1 LYKHG
6 VYQCYVSR
14 SVDWVLEQSKD
25 LELTA
30 IKHCVATNAEDGEWL
45 KQTNGHRWLR
55 EKKCLYIFEGIVH
68 HGASQKVVPSHMV
81 SDLLRLFHDSKFA
94 GHRAFGSTLY
104 ALSCRYFWP
113 RMFSIVKEWCQ
124 KFNYTN
130 LQNKAP
136 LRSIGTMR
144 PGQFV
149 QLDFM
154 GPFTTSKAGNRYIC
168 LAVDAH
174 IKFLWYAATKT
185 IDEISTALFLFNEV
199 ICKVGPV
206 EQIMSDRG
214 ANFESNV
221 FVHLCKLI
229 GSKKVRSSAFHPSGN
244 GGIEIVNKTIKP
256 NLAKYVAKS
265 HDDWDI
271 CLGLAVNS
279 YNNTIQSSIGMAP
292 SEALFNRPPVLMA
305 DVICNNRLSRDT
317 NIDNVS
323 GYTLNLWRSAQ
334 RVRKEVSFNKG
345 VTQGKQKEMYDRFI
359 KNSRVFN
366 VGDLV
371 KIKSFKKTPGVCSA
385 FVEKFS
391 GPLKIVKK
399 FSELTF
405 QLVGANGKF
414 ETVHYNRL
422 APFYSR
428 SEVDD
433 ESVNVSNMAEPISND
448 ANVFHSNLDNLTFV
462 VLNYKAKL
470 RRRAARALLE
480 EMGSANELPAL
491 ENLVVNDV
499 SNDSSLNGEVV
510 VVPSE
515 QEELSETFG
524 SASSFNDGLENEA
537 VAGADEARS
546 YDQWII

>member
-1 LYKHG
+1 M
-6 VYQCYVSR
+6 C
-14 SVDWVLEQSKD
+14 
-25 LELTA
+25 
-30 IKHCVATNAEDGEWL
+30 
-45 KQTNGHRWLR
+45 
-55 EKKCLYIFEGIVH
+55 
-68 HGASQKVVPSHMV
+68 
-81 SDLLRLFHDSKFA
+81 
-94 GHRAFGSTLY
+94 AFIL
-104 ALSCRYFWP
+104 
-113 RMFSIVKEWCQ
+113 
-124 KFNYTN
+124 
-130 LQNKAP
+130 
-136 LRSIGTMR
+136 
-144 PGQFV
+144 
-149 QLDFM
+149 
-154 GPFTTSKAGNRYIC
+154 
-168 LAVDAH
+168 
-174 IKFLWYAATKT
+174 
-185 IDEISTALFLFNEV
+185 LFLFNEV

-256 NLAKYVAKS
+256 NLAKYVSKS

-323 GYTLNLWRSAQ
+323 DYTLNLWRSAQ
-334 RVRKEVSFNKG
+334 RVREEVSFNKG
-345 VTQGKQKEMYDRFI
+345 VAQGKQKEMYDRFI
-359 KNSRVFN
+359 KNSRTFN

-371 KIKSFKKTPGVCSA
+371 KIKSFKKTLGVCSA
-385 FVEKFS
+385 FVERFS

-405 QLVGANGKF
+405 QLVGANGKV

-428 SEVDD
+428 SEVDN
-433 ESVNVSNMAEPISND
+433 ESVNVTNMVEPVDND

-470 RRRAARALLE
+470 RRRAARALLA
-480 EMGSANELPAL
+480 EMGSASELPAL
-491 ENLVVNDV
+491 ENLSLVNDV
-499 SNDSSLNGEVV
+499 SNVNSLNGGAV
-510 VVPSE
+510 VVPLE

-524 SASSFNDGLENEA
+524 SASSFNGELENIA
-537 VAGADEARS
+537 VAGADEARVENS
-546 YDQWII
+546 LLENVRRVGQLEWDELVKLAAEVRFNAKGKRLALCWQCQNWYEASQGMNVHKRSCQCLMPLLVHLSMDGDSTPNLNVAQEEEIRSVFKLEQEHFAYVPIYSDVSEVSDLESIFDENDTKINGTELFDQSIPLGRFHQGNLSLPSPSNFVD